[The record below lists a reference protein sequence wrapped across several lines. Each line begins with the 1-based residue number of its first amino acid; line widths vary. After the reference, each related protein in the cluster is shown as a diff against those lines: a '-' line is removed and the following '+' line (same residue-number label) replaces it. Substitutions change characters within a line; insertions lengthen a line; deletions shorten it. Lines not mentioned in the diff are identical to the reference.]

1 MNMSRKQ
8 TIWMMADLWPKA
20 CKAQGWNKS
29 DNEKRYDLF
38 ARVLARIP
46 RHAATL
52 KAGRHI
58 SFNDFDQADFDAV
71 KAECLAL
78 ADNLKG
84 AVETVRPDYG
94 EERRLRHQIDELLRC
109 LGLYI
114 ERVDA
119 YLRPILAAKF
129 KGRTSIDD
137 LSAIPVL
144 KDKGVGLSEL
154 MRCLMTLRQI
164 VNQKR
169 NAAGHTVHEMNLL
182 AAVPCH
188 CKQCQTVPASNQ
200 PF

>member
-1 MNMSRKQ
+1 
-8 TIWMMADLWPKA
+8 MMADLWPKA
-20 CKAQGWNKS
+20 AAAQGWNKS
-29 DNEKRYDLF
+29 DNEKRYDVF
-38 ARVLARIP
+38 ARVLGRIP
-46 RHAATL
+46 RHAAKL
-52 KAGRHI
+52 AAGEHI

-71 KAECLAL
+71 KAEMGHL
-78 ADNLKG
+78 ADNLK
-84 AVETVRPDYG
+84 ATIETDHPAIG
-94 EERRLRHQIDELLRC
+94 KERRLRHQIDELLRC
-109 LGLYI
+109 LALYI

-137 LSAIPVL
+137 LSALPVL
-144 KDKGVGLSEL
+144 KDKGVGPSEL

-169 NAAGHTVHEMNLL
+169 NAAGHSVHEMNLL